1 MLVFF
6 ENLSF
11 KEFQIRYLLL
21 LLLLFSAIH
30 GFGWFWMGSLQKNI
44 HVNAGVPLGYILGH
58 ALFLQ
63 YISDVPDDVIC
74 NIAIYDD
81 NTALYY

>member
-6 ENLSF
+6 ENLPF

-21 LLLLFSAIH
+21 LLLSVLH
-30 GFGWFWMGSLQKNI
+30 GFGSFWMGSLQKNM
-44 HVNAGVPLGYILGH
+44 HVNAGVPQSSILGH
-58 ALFLQ
+58 VLSLQ
-63 YISDVPDDVIC
+63 YISEVPDDVIC
-74 NIAIYDD
+74 NIAIYGD